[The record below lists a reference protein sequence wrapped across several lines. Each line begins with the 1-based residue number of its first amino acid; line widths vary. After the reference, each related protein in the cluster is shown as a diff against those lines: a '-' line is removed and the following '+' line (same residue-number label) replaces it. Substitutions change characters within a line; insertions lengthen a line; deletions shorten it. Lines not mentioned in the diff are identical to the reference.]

1 MVQNQGVK
9 VSKSTRNW
17 LIIVGLI
24 SEDGSMDDND
34 LSDYAQ
40 TSLQE
45 VLARVPGVGEV
56 ETFSSQYS
64 MRVWLNPD
72 KTDRLPSDDG

>member
-1 MVQNQGVK
+1 
-9 VSKSTRNW
+9 
-17 LIIVGLI
+17 
-24 SEDGSMDDND
+24 MDDND

-40 TSLQE
+40 SNIQE

-56 ETFSSQYS
+56 EIFSSQYS

-72 KTDRLPSDDG
+72 KLTDYQLDHG